1 MQKQISLEQYRRIDL
16 FLFALILLV
25 TEYLIVTAGRKWYPD
40 QLYTV
45 SVTAAVTAIVYMRW
59 GVRGGILAFL
69 GGIVFCF
76 FSGGTLRQ
84 FLIYGAGNLFSLPA
98 ALAMRKA
105 GPERVREDQLLSLV
119 FAAAVL
125 LSMQAGRAVIAVLTG
140 VSPSQAVGFF
150 TTDSLSLV
158 FTLVIIW
165 VVRRLDGIFEDQKH
179 YLLRIQEEE
188 REQIS

>member
-16 FLFALILLV
+16 SLFALILLV

-59 GVRGGILAFL
+59 GVRGGIHAFL
-69 GGIVFCF
+69 GGLVFCF
-76 FSGGTLRQ
+76 FSGGILRQ
-84 FLIYGAGNLFSLPA
+84 FLIYGLGNLFSLPA

-105 GPERVREDQLLSLV
+105 GPEKVRGDQLLSLL

-125 LSMQAGRAVIAVLTG
+125 LSMQAGRAVLAVLTG
-140 VSPSQAVGFF
+140 ASPSQALGFF
-150 TTDSLSLV
+150 TTDSLSMV